1 MRHETHESRSCS
13 IPSTTRAV
21 LPPDRWVVIVHPT
34 RSRWVPHPS
43 MKWVRNVA
51 IIYRYAYP
59 KNSSVHNAAV
69 MDGNHALA
77 RSLAPVLPSVAPEC
91 EITRPIQSA
100 RLTGARRRRTEDEG
114 SQVAFRSLSFQGPS
128 SSSSPSPWLP
138 CLCPF
143 MSFSEVM
150 MKPIERERDEAG
162 LGEGEGGGGVLQ
174 SP

>member
-1 MRHETHESRSCS
+1 
-13 IPSTTRAV
+13 
-21 LPPDRWVVIVHPT
+21 
-34 RSRWVPHPS
+34 

-77 RSLAPVLPSVAPEC
+77 PSLAPVLPSVAPEC

-100 RLTGARRRRTEDEG
+100 RLTGARRRRAEDEG
-114 SQVAFRSLSFQGPS
+114 SQVAFSLFLSKDPPPPLLLLLACRVFA
-128 SSSSPSPWLP
+128 L
-138 CLCPF
+138 LCHF
-143 MSFSEVM
+143 LKVI
-150 MKPIERERDEAG
+150 MKPIERERDGAG
-162 LGEGEGGGGVLQ
+162 LREGEGDGGVLQ

>member
-69 MDGNHALA
+69 MDGNHALTP
-77 RSLAPVLPSVAPEC
+77 SLAPVLPSVAPEC

-114 SQVAFRSLSFQGPS
+114 SQVAFSLFLSKDPPPPPLLLLLACRVFA
-128 SSSSPSPWLP
+128 L
-138 CLCPF
+138 LCHF
-143 MSFSEVM
+143 L
-150 MKPIERERDEAG
+150 R
-162 LGEGEGGGGVLQ
+162 
-174 SP
+174 